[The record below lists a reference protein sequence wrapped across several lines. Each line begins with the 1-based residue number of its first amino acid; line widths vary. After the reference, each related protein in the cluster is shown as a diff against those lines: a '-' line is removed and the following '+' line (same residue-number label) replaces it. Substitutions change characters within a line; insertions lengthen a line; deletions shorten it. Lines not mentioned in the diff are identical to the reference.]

1 VKWLSSAD
9 QAAEWS
15 IKTGYIAARDDA
27 WQTEAMKKYVE
38 EFPGAKVPHDQI
50 PYMVPELST
59 YENQRVARVID
70 DAIEA
75 SLTGNKSVKQALDD
89 AQAEAERILKPYQ

>member
-1 VKWLSSAD
+1 MLRNS
-9 QAAEWS
+9 
-15 IKTGYIAARDDA
+15 
-27 WQTEAMKKYVE
+27 
-38 EFPGAKVPHDQI
+38 PGAKVPHDQI
-50 PYMVPELST
+50 PHMVPELST

>member
-1 VKWLSSAD
+1 
-9 QAAEWS
+9 
-15 IKTGYIAARDDA
+15 
-27 WQTEAMKKYVE
+27 MKKYVA

-50 PYMVPELST
+50 QYMVPELST

-75 SLTGNKSVKQALDD
+75 ALTGNKSVEKALED
-89 AQAEAERILKPYQ
+89 AQTEAERILKPYQ